1 MQGPKLGAG
10 ASMLP
15 WRNRTAP
22 YLTCATLLLL
32 LSPKPL
38 QWSLSFSEQ
47 QQPDDCGGWPGYGWE
62 VELPGHSKPR
72 RALDR
77 MAHVLHGVR
86 RPVIWSR
93 QDAVQFAQGGCLS
106 RSSWGPNAMLTPR
119 KQCSVIEDDIL
130 QSMGNDT
137 YGAWPS
143 RRETAILENA
153 ARRST
158 CSAVGAGPFTGDAV
172 ERSRRIDQSRFVVR
186 VNLHFP
192 FSDGL
197 RALKAQMPPESARV
211 NKSLG
216 LGTRTDILV
225 LNPFAL
231 VQSNCL
237 VNLSRDLEAHLSDTL
252 ILLHMHQRIGIER
265 LLTCNERLYKSG
277 SLLRIFPLNPAVKLL
292 SQKLVAAAMN
302 ANPHAM
308 LDYRHVP
315 FSSTGLTMITT
326 ALRLCNSVHAHG
338 FVGSPLSSY
347 ANTTYLT
354 NGDHDIRIERRVT
367 HGIEGC
373 SFLREG
379 RLCSKLKLLD

>member
-1 MQGPKLGAG
+1 ME
-10 ASMLP
+10 LP
-15 WRNRTAP
+15 WRDRTSPLLAF
-22 YLTCATLLLL
+22 AILLLL
-32 LSPKPL
+32 LSLMSL
-38 QWSLSFSEQ
+38 QWCLSLFEA

-77 MAHVLHGVR
+77 MVQVLNGVR

-106 RSSWGPNAMLTPR
+106 RSSWGPNAMLIPR
-119 KQCSVIEDDIL
+119 NQCSVIEDDIL
-130 QSMGNDT
+130 QSIKNDT

-143 RRETAILENA
+143 LRETAALENA
-153 ARRST
+153 ARRSS

-192 FSDGL
+192 FSEGR
-197 RALKAQMPPESARV
+197 RALKAQMPLESARV

-231 VQSNCL
+231 VQSDCL
-237 VNLSRDLEAHLSDTL
+237 VNLSRNLEAHLSDTI
-252 ILLHMHQRIGIER
+252 ILLHMHQRIGAER

-277 SLLRIFPLNPAVKLL
+277 SRLRIFPLNPAVKLL

-302 ANPHAM
+302 AKPHAM

-315 FSSTGLTMITT
+315 FSSTGLTMIAA
-326 ALRLCNSVHAHG
+326 ALKLCNSVHAFG
-338 FVGSPLSSY
+338 FDGSPLSSY

-354 NGDHDIRIERRVT
+354 NGDHDILIERRVT
-367 HGIEGC
+367 RGIERC
-373 SFLREG
+373 SVLREG